1 MDRRVY
7 RTLETEMN
15 LSTRSISRLFKIF
28 LSKAPEIAI
37 RSKGKVHLL
46 IDGSYLPNGL
56 CLILYYDH
64 DIRYVQLYRTGSQE
78 KFREI
83 YQDLQLLKE
92 LGISIYSVTCDG
104 HKAILK
110 AIRRVFPEAIIQ
122 RCLVHIKRQV
132 RSYLSS
138 RPKLQASKELLY
150 IAQEITWIHNEGQYA
165 FWLVS
170 LHNWYQSHQ
179 QELMEE
185 TVNPLTGKF
194 WYTHKDLHAAWSLI
208 QNALPNMFA
217 YLQNDQIPATTNR
230 LENFFRHLKG
240 KLLLHSGLRLEAKR
254 NFIKWYVYFKNNTD
268 K

>member
-15 LSTRSISRLFKIF
+15 LSTRSIGRLFKFF

-83 YQDLQLLKE
+83 YQDLQSLKK
-92 LGISIYSVTCDG
+92 LGVSIYSVTCDG

-110 AIRRVFPEAIIQ
+110 AIRKAFPEAIIQ

-132 RSYLSS
+132 RHYLSS

-150 IAQEITWIHNEGQYA
+150 IAQKITWIHNEEQCA

-170 LHNWYQSHQ
+170 LHNWYQSYQ

-217 YLQNDQIPATTNR
+217 YLQDDQIPATTNR

>member
-1 MDRRVY
+1 MS
-7 RTLETEMN
+7 
-15 LSTRSISRLFKIF
+15 LSTRSIGRLFKIY
-28 LSKAPEIAI
+28 LNKAPEIAI
-37 RSKGKVHLL
+37 KSKGNVHLL

-83 YQDLQLLKE
+83 HQDLQTLKK
-92 LGISIYSVTCDG
+92 LGINIYSATCDG

-110 AIRRVFPEAIIQ
+110 AIRKAFPDAIIQ

-132 RSYLSS
+132 RHYLSS

-150 IAQEITWIHNEGQYA
+150 ISQKITSLHTEQQCA
-165 FWLVS
+165 LWLIS
-170 LHNWYQSHQ
+170 LHNWYHNYQP
-179 QELMEE
+179 ELLEE
-185 TVNPLTGKF
+185 SINPITGKY

-208 QNALPNMFA
+208 ANALPHMFA
-217 YLQNDQIPATTNR
+217 YLQDHEIPATTNR
-230 LENFFRHLKG
+230 LENFFRHLKA

-254 NFIKWYVYFKNNTD
+254 SFIKWYLHFKNNPD